1 MSLIPPPIKRDITLI
16 QGSDFPLSMR
26 LVLGNQ
32 PAIWTGCRARWQ
44 LRHMPSTPEPLVA
57 LDSAAVDSTLTLDAD
72 GWINLI
78 VPRATVIGLDFSE
91 AVHYL
96 EITWADGTTWS
107 LIEGK
112 ATLRKG
118 GCRP

>member
-1 MSLIPPPIKRDITLI
+1 MSLIPAPVKRDFTFI
-16 QGSDFPLSMR
+16 QGEDFHFQ
-26 LVLGNQ
+26 LGFKAGGV
-32 PAIWTGCRARWQ
+32 PANWSGCRARWQ
-44 LRHMPSTPEPLVA
+44 LRPMPSDAAELIA
-57 LDSAAVDSTLTLDAD
+57 LDSADPASTLTLDAD
-72 GWINLI
+72 GLINLR
-78 VPRATVIGLDFSE
+78 VPRAAVIGFNFSE

-96 EITWADGTTWS
+96 EITWSDGTTWS